1 MTQEQQLISVVAAFY
16 KVLSNGSR
24 VQLLDYMVMH
34 PGPVNVSELVEQTGI
49 SQPNV
54 SKHLAVLLKQQVVT
68 REEVGNRVYY
78 EIYDQ
83 HLKQTLEATFVHMK
97 HMLLDQQ

>member
-1 MTQEQQLISVVAAFY
+1 MTQEQQLIIAVAAFY
-16 KVLSNGSR
+16 KVLSNESR
-24 VQLLDYMVMH
+24 VQLLDYMVTH
-34 PGPVNVSELVEQTGI
+34 PGPVH
-49 SQPNV
+49 V

>member
-1 MTQEQQLISVVAAFY
+1 MTQEQQLISAVAAFY
-16 KVLSNGSR
+16 KVLSNESR
-24 VQLLDYMVMH
+24 VQLLDYMVTH
-34 PGPVNVSELVEQTGI
+34 PGPVYVSELVERTGI

-54 SKHLAVLLKQQVVT
+54 SKHLAVLLKQHVVT

-83 HLKQTLEATFVHMK
+83 HLKQTLEATFEHMT
-97 HMLLDQQ
+97 HMLADQQ